1 MCLLVKNKKNTNKIS
16 SIKFKK
22 YHVIIIKILQLLLS
36 LPKKKYNLTADASLV
51 FTINNYLNILIP
63 GNYKYNLR
71 SKKKF
76 FDWKKNRIFDEIPRQ
91 KKNTTVFI
99 SIFNL
104 MLPQNISKFIKFR
117 AKRKKFVLKLR
128 KAQIEK
134 QKLFN
139 MTTTMKRK
147 LIKRIKKKILKNRRR
162 NNRRR
167 KRKLYKRFF
176 FKKQGLIR
184 KKGYLSHIYKYK
196 RKKQ

>member
-1 MCLLVKNKKNTNKIS
+1 M
-16 SIKFKK
+16 
-22 YHVIIIKILQLLLS
+22 S

-76 FDWKKNRIFDEIPRQ
+76 FDWKKNRVFDEIPRQ
-91 KKNTTVFI
+91 KKKTTVFI